1 MCRLRRAE
9 RTRNPLLLEDHEE
22 TMSADNQRLGVVT
35 DLLLG
40 AAHADTRLAG
50 QEAATVREL
59 LRQLTTDSNLL
70 AAAEARFSTFSKA
83 KLDVKAVTAQFNA
96 DPLVTKRQ
104 LLELIARVTMADD
117 ELDLDEDAYLQSV
130 AAGLGMAA
138 EEYSDLTLD
147 YESEELKSQFA
158 AVVAPPP
165 VPKG

>member
-1 MCRLRRAE
+1 
-9 RTRNPLLLEDHEE
+9 
-22 TMSADNQRLGVVT
+22 MSAENQRLSVVT

-50 QEAATVREL
+50 QEAASVREL
-59 LRQLTTDSNLL
+59 LRQLTSDANLL
-70 AAAEARFSTFSKA
+70 AACEARFTTFSKA
-83 KLDVKAVTAQFNA
+83 KLDIDKAAAQFNA

-130 AAGLGMAA
+130 AKALGMDPS
-138 EEYSDLTLD
+138 EYSDLTLD
-147 YESEELKSQFA
+147 YEAEELQSQFA
-158 AVVAPPP
+158 AVVGPPP

>member
-1 MCRLRRAE
+1 
-9 RTRNPLLLEDHEE
+9 
-22 TMSADNQRLGVVT
+22 MSADNQRLSVVT

-50 QEAATVREL
+50 QETATVRQL
-59 LRQLTTDSNLL
+59 LRQLTQDPAVL
-70 AAAEARFSTFSKA
+70 AACEARFSTFSKT
-83 KLDVKAVTAQFNA
+83 KLDVAKSVAQFNA
-96 DPLVTKRQ
+96 DPVVNKRQ

-130 AAGLGMAA
+130 AKALGMQA

-147 YESEELKSQFA
+147 YEAEELASQFA

>member
-1 MCRLRRAE
+1 
-9 RTRNPLLLEDHEE
+9 
-22 TMSADNQRLGVVT
+22 MSADNQRLGVVT

-50 QEAATVREL
+50 QETTSVRQL
-59 LRQLTTDSNLL
+59 LRQLTTDAGLL

-83 KLDVKAVTAQFNA
+83 KLDVKKAAAQFNA

-104 LLELIARVTMADD
+104 LLELIARVTMADE
-117 ELDLDEDAYLQSV
+117 ELDFDEDAYLQSV
-130 AAGLGMAA
+130 AKALGMQP

-147 YESEELKSQFA
+147 YEAEELQSQFI